1 MEDKIELGKVLNTY
15 EELHEAALIYENCIN
30 LDDLEYLVSPLLKY
44 ALFQFNLFE
53 AFKDRLTSL
62 SNDIENLKNKL
73 KICKR
78 EKIDVNKEIKR
89 LDVFSDVLRKFE
101 MEANEAYDF
110 YSFYLGKVAKEYDDL
125 NNNLTKNVYVKSSEE
140 IIFALIKYYL

>member
-44 ALFQFNLFE
+44 ALYNFNLLE
-53 AFKDRLTSL
+53 AFKDRLKSIST
-62 SNDIENLKNKL
+62 DIENLKKNL

-78 EKIDVNKEIKR
+78 EKNRYK
-89 LDVFSDVLRKFE
+89 
-101 MEANEAYDF
+101 
-110 YSFYLGKVAKEYDDL
+110 
-125 NNNLTKNVYVKSSEE
+125 
-140 IIFALIKYYL
+140 